1 MEKNMGIRD
10 WFVKKT
16 EALYAT
22 FNKRVEAATIGY
34 SATGDFC
41 NMFILWL
48 WLKII
53 SRSYLGLYFIRN
65 FPSQMFFNDINHGYR
80 AAILKKTPMWLLAFH
95 MTGFFWLLWKR
106 CAEQCALQLYRTSLK
121 KGNISEWRLSLCEC
135 FVLSNHESF
144 GTQFLEN
151 LEKFRE
157 IWS

>member
-1 MEKNMGIRD
+1 MGIRD

-53 SRSYLGLYFIRN
+53 SRSYLGL
-65 FPSQMFFNDINHGYR
+65 
-80 AAILKKTPMWLLAFH
+80 
-95 MTGFFWLLWKR
+95 
-106 CAEQCALQLYRTSLK
+106 
-121 KGNISEWRLSLCEC
+121 
-135 FVLSNHESF
+135 
-144 GTQFLEN
+144 
-151 LEKFRE
+151 
-157 IWS
+157 